1 MSRMKQLDEFADDL
15 NVSTAFLMH
24 GEAKRTLE
32 DLSPLEVTLF
42 QNFRKMT
49 DRQRAGL
56 SEIAKALSYLMEST
70 VVLSQ
75 RRENE
80 EKYRDHH

>member
-1 MSRMKQLDEFADDL
+1 MSCMKHLDEIADDR

-24 GEAKRTLE
+24 GEEEMTLE
-32 DLSPLEVTLF
+32 DLSPREVTLF

-56 SEIAKALSYLMEST
+56 SEIAKALSYLTENT

>member
-1 MSRMKQLDEFADDL
+1 MSCMKHLDEIADDL

-24 GEAKRTLE
+24 GEAKMTLE
-32 DLSPLEVTLF
+32 DLF

-56 SEIAKALSYLMEST
+56 SEIAKALSYLTENT

>member
-1 MSRMKQLDEFADDL
+1 MSCVKQLDEIADDR

-24 GEAKRTLE
+24 GEAKMTLE
-32 DLSPLEVTLF
+32 DLSPREVTSVSKF
-42 QNFRKMT
+42 QN
-49 DRQRAGL
+49 
-56 SEIAKALSYLMEST
+56 
-70 VVLSQ
+70 VLSQ